1 MGCLLILNDSEE
13 NIYWKKNIH
22 KLENFILSES
32 LIQLFL
38 SFVALLT
45 FPFDSFNITKQNTS
59 LIPIN
64 YIIISII
71 FCSFISFFMSLLI
84 KYIPLNNDIKPNY
97 LLFIMKVFS
106 YIGFFSFF
114 MSFISSFYI
123 TLVIIE
129 WEKYKGSIV
138 LKSFSSHNNKSINIW
153 KAIFTLN
160 WSNMILLCSILS
172 TFDFCAECIIFS
184 KACKY
189 LSEGNNIN
197 NKKVLNE
204 LFIKSKA
211 GKQDKK
217 SDNNVLNDINEI
229 QNENKI
235 CKYRIVMIENN
246 NINNSENYFRK
257 KDDKFQEVE
266 MILNIEYI
274 SEGTQTDDLNNDICN
289 NYANT
294 NNNINQSIDDDLSNN
309 SILAQNRPLIND

>member
-22 KLENFILSES
+22 KLENFIVSES

-38 SFVALLT
+38 SFIALLT

-71 FCSFISFFMSLLI
+71 FCSSISFFMSLLI
-84 KYIPLNNDIKPNY
+84 KYIHLNNNIKPNY

-114 MSFISSFYI
+114 ISFISSFYI

-160 WSNMILLCSILS
+160 WSNMMFLCSILS
-172 TFDFCAECIIFS
+172 TFDFCTECVISS

-197 NKKVLNE
+197 NQKVLNE

-211 GKQDKK
+211 GKQEKK
-217 SDNNVLNDINEI
+217 SENNALNETNEI
-229 QNENKI
+229 KGGNKV

-246 NINNSENYFRK
+246 NINNSKKYFGE

-266 MILNIEYI
+266 MVLNVEYI
-274 SEGTQTDDLNNDICN
+274 SEGTQTDDSKSDIYN
-289 NYANT
+289 NYININT
-294 NNNINQSIDDDLSNN
+294 NIKQSIDEDLSNN
-309 SILAQNRPLIND
+309 SILTQNRPLIND